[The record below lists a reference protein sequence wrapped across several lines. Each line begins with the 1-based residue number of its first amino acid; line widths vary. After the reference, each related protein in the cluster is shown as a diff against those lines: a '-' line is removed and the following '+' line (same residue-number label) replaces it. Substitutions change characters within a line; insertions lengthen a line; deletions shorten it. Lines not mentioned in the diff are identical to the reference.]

1 MIKKNRQ
8 QKKIKNFG
16 LNQCR
21 LAYQTRDP
29 AYKIKITILKRIK
42 INEFWSS
49 TNPILKVIIKKK
61 SIMRKRYKKNLS
73 QPRLIFQTC
82 DSSLDVGIKL

>member
-42 INEFWSS
+42 INES
-49 TNPILKVIIKKK
+49 
-61 SIMRKRYKKNLS
+61 
-73 QPRLIFQTC
+73 
-82 DSSLDVGIKL
+82 